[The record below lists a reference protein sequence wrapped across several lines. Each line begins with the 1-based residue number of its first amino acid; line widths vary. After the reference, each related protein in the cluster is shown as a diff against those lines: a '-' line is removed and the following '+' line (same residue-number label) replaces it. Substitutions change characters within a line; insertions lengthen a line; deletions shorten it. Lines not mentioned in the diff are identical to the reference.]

1 LRLVDD
7 DSAAYARVAEAMKLP
22 RKTEEEKKERQPH
35 DRKRHRG
42 WRAHGRDR
50 VTRGRPERDD
60 QPRLRKGRRSSEGH
74 LRTPRSRGR
83 RQRRATPAHHRLR
96 RISDRTLGL
105 TVRLLHGKPLAEK
118 LHEGSRER
126 SAALHTRGIAPRLA
140 AVSVG
145 IDPAANTYL
154 QRLAARGTKLDI
166 AVDEV
171 PLSGDATER
180 QLITTLERL
189 SADARVHGIL
199 LLTPLP
205 GTLDEGH
212 IVDHIVPAK
221 DVEGMNPFN
230 VGLLADGR
238 PRFVPS
244 TAEAIVELLKFHGVS
259 LRGARA
265 VVIGRSTVIGRPAAY
280 LLLNE
285 DATVTIAHRGT
296 AELAAITRTADV
308 VVVGIGRAGFVKGD
322 ILRSGAT
329 VIDAGI
335 NVTPQGIVGD
345 VDLASVSAVAGALS
359 PVPGG
364 VGAVT

>member
-1 LRLVDD
+1 
-7 DSAAYARVAEAMKLP
+7 M
-22 RKTEEEKKERQPH
+22 
-35 DRKRHRG
+35 
-42 WRAHGRDR
+42 
-50 VTRGRPERDD
+50 
-60 QPRLRKGRRSSEGH
+60 
-74 LRTPRSRGR
+74 
-83 RQRRATPAHHRLR
+83 
-96 RISDRTLGL
+96 
-105 TVRLLHGKPLAEK
+105 RLLHGKPLAEE
-118 LHEGSRER
+118 LHAASAER
-126 SAALHTRGIAPRLA
+126 VARLRDRGVEPRLA
-140 AVSVG
+140 VVSVG
-145 IDPAANTYL
+145 ADPAANTYL
-154 QRLAARGTKLDI
+154 QRLVGHGRRLGI
-166 AVDEV
+166 VVDDVSLPRE
-171 PLSGDATER
+171 SAEATVAG
-180 QLITTLERL
+180 TLERL
-189 SADARVHGIL
+189 GADPRVNGML

-205 GTLDEGH
+205 GKLDEGH
-212 IVDHIVPAK
+212 LVDHIAREK

-364 VGAVT
+364 VGAVTTELLLRNVITATEHQRKD